1 MEFEV
6 RHRFSIDVDGFWEH
20 VFFDEAFN
28 KRMYLEALGFREYR
42 VIDQQRH
49 ADGKVVRKIYY
60 DPAAEV
66 PAVARKLFGDKTG
79 GYTENGEFDPRTKRW
94 TFVVTPDIAA
104 NKIRMRGEFWVE
116 PLGNGTVER
125 IARHQIEVSML
136 GVGRLVEKLIEQQMR
151 ENYDQAAAFTTRYL
165 AQRKE

>member
-6 RHRFSIDVDGFWEH
+6 RHRFATDVDGFWEH

-28 KRMYLEALGFREYR
+28 KSLYLEALKFREYR
-42 VIDQQRH
+42 VIAQQRH
-49 ADGKVVRKIYY
+49 ADGRVVRKVYY

-79 GYTENGEFDPRTKRW
+79 YTEDGEFDPQAKRW
-94 TFVVTPDIAA
+94 KFVVKPDMAGD
-104 NKIRMRGEFWVE
+104 KIRMRGEFWVE
-116 PLGNGTVER
+116 PLGGGTVER
-125 IARHQIEVSML
+125 VARHQIEVSML

-165 AQRKE
+165 AKRAG